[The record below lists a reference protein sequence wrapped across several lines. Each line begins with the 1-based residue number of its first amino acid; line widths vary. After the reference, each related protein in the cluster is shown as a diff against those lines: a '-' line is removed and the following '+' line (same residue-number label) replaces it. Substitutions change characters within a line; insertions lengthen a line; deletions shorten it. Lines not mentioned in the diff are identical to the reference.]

1 MGTHTARHFIENMIW
16 DEVARH
22 IANGAAAILPIGAA
36 AKQHGFHL
44 PLNTDRI
51 QAEYLASRLAE
62 RIDALIWPTLAY
74 GHYPA
79 FVAYAGSSS
88 LSSETFEAVV
98 HEIAGEIVG
107 SGCRKLLVLN
117 TGISTLVPVER
128 ALSRLDAGRVMHLR
142 IHEGPRYR
150 RAAEQLAEQ
159 SHGSHADELE
169 TSLMLAMAPQLVDI
183 ARAEP
188 SPALGHEVPGP
199 LTPSDVNSPNYSRSG
214 SYGDPTL
221 ATSAKGE
228 ILLAAMLDDLR
239 EQAAAFIAEA
249 GAVNQRLDVIRS
261 VSR

>member
-1 MGTHTARHFIENMIW
+1 MGTDTDRHFIEPMIW

-22 IANGAAAILPIGAA
+22 IANGAAAILPVGAA

-51 QAEYLASRLAE
+51 QAEYLASRLAD
-62 RIDALIWPTLAY
+62 RIDALIWPTLTY
-74 GHYPA
+74 GYYPA

-88 LSSETFEAVV
+88 LSSSTFEAVV
-98 HEIAGEIVG
+98 HEIAAGIIG
-107 SGCRKLLVLN
+107 SGCRKLFVLN
-117 TGISTLVPVER
+117 TGISTLAPVER
-128 ALSRLDAGRVMHLR
+128 ALSHLDSVSVMHLR

-150 RAAEQLAEQ
+150 RAVEQLAEQ

-169 TSLMLAMAPQLVDI
+169 TSLMLALAPQLVDM

-188 SPALGHEVPGP
+188 SPALGYEAPGP
-199 LTPSDVNSPNYSRSG
+199 LTPTDVNSPNYSRSG

-228 ILLAAMLDDLR
+228 ILLAAMLDDIS

-249 GAVNQRLDVIRS
+249 GVALPRPGAARS
-261 VSR
+261 MSR

>member
-1 MGTHTARHFIENMIW
+1 MGTVTDRHFIAHMMW

-44 PLNTDRI
+44 PLDTDRI
-51 QAEYLASRLAE
+51 QAEFLASRLAE
-62 RIDALIWPTLAY
+62 RIDALIWPTLNY
-74 GHYPA
+74 GFYTP
-79 FVAYAGSSS
+79 FVAYAGSAS
-88 LSSETFEAVV
+88 LQASTFEAVV
-98 HEIAGEIVG
+98 HEIATDIIGN
-107 SGCRKLLVLN
+107 GCRKLLVLN

-128 ALSRLDAGRVMHLR
+128 ALARLDAGKAIHLR

-169 TSLMLAMAPQLVDI
+169 TSLMLALAPQLVDMS
-183 ARAEP
+183 RAEP
-188 SPALGHEVPGP
+188 SAALGYEAPGP

-228 ILLAAMLDDLR
+228 ILLAAMLDDIR
-239 EQAAAFIAEA
+239 EQAIAFVADGVA
-249 GAVNQRLDVIRS
+249 TQQRPDAISS

>member
-1 MGTHTARHFIENMIW
+1 MGTVTDRHFIEPMTW
-16 DEVARH
+16 DEVAHH
-22 IANGAAAILPIGAA
+22 IAGGAAAILPIGAA

-51 QAEYLASRLAE
+51 QAEFLASRLAE

-74 GHYPA
+74 GYYPA

-88 LSSETFEAVV
+88 LSAATFEAVV
-98 HEIAGEIVG
+98 HEITTQILN
-107 SGCRKLLVLN
+107 SGCKKLFVLD
-117 TGISTLVPVER
+117 TGISTLAPVER
-128 ALSRLDAGRVMHLR
+128 ALARLDAGRVMHLR

-150 RAAEQLAEQ
+150 RAAAQLAEQ

-169 TSLMLAMAPQLVDI
+169 TSLMLALAPHLVDI

-188 SPALGHEVPGP
+188 SPSIGHEAPGP
-199 LTPSDVNSPNYSRSG
+199 LTPSDVNSPNNSRSG

-239 EQAAAFIAEA
+239 ERVAAFVAE
-249 GAVNQRLDVIRS
+249 GSTVKPRS
-261 VSR
+261 GVVGSVLR